1 LIVKRK
7 KRLLS
12 LVVMAAFLL
21 AIVSSYPAMAAPRGS
36 QNKTSAQLGSKMSI
50 LAAPGESITVNS
62 LSSGLTVDD
71 LIETLV
77 GPGIEYS
84 NVQFIGDDRS
94 AGTFSGD
101 PAILGLGNGIV
112 LGSGDI
118 SLSVPGPNTNDGIST
133 ELETPGD
140 PDLNQIVTPDKT
152 YDATVL
158 EFDFV
163 PQLDRLTFQYV
174 FASDEY
180 NEFVNQFNDVFAFIL
195 NGVNVALVPET
206 GDRICIDNIN
216 KEKNSQ
222 YYRDN
227 DFGDFG
233 GNPPINTEMD
243 GLTTVLTIDQ
253 PVTPGV
259 TNHIKLAIAD
269 TGDHELDSNVFIA
282 NFRSVPPPT
291 VQFSAADYVVNE
303 GDGKAVITVAREG
316 DPYVAFSVGYQAQ
329 DGTAEAG
336 SDYTLVQG
344 SLDFAEGETIK
355 TFEVPIIE
363 DDLYEEN
370 ETVQLSLNYGV
381 TNGNG
386 TAGFV
391 IGELSNAVLT
401 IIDNDYPPAIQFET
415 ASFSVMEDAGQ
426 ADIKVVRGGDLEA
439 VASVVYA
446 TSDGTATGGLDYSTV
461 AGLVYFAPGQGEV
474 TLSIPIIDDLNPEP
488 AETVNLVL
496 SEPVGLPLGSIPQ
509 AVLTIIDNDIPTTI
523 QFSHGAYS
531 VKENAG
537 PAVITVARTG
547 NTASAASADYYISD
561 GSATSGSDYST
572 VAGTVYFAAGQTQAT
587 FSIPIIDDTVYEGD
601 ETVNLTL
608 SGFNGASA
616 GTPQNAV
623 LTIIDND
630 SSGGSGGGGGGYSGS
645 FKFSLK
651 DYSVKEDV
659 GTATITVH
667 RTSGTSAASVKYASS
682 SGTAAPGLDY
692 NDVSG
697 TLNFAAGETS
707 KSFTVQV
714 IDDSDVEDSETVNL
728 TLSSPSSDFYIGT
741 PGKAVLTI
749 IDNDQVPESDIE
761 SPTDAIGHWAHDCII
776 ALLEHGIIV
785 GYPDKTIRPENI
797 ITRAEAAVLVVK
809 ALNLDISNLGDT
821 ESPYVDPLPAWARR
835 AILIAGKS
843 NIMVGYP
850 DGTFRPDQPI
860 TRAEMCAL
868 LVNAYKKAAVSGYTM
883 IFADN
888 DSIPAWAYTFM
899 EIAAGNGIIT
909 GYPDGTV
916 KPNRYITR
924 AEAFTIIC
932 KLQGYHDEH

>member
-1 LIVKRK
+1 MIVKRK

-12 LVVMAAFLL
+12 LMVMGAFLL

-36 QNKTSAQLGSKMSI
+36 QSKTSAQLGSKMAI

-62 LSSGLTVDD
+62 LSSGLTVNE
-71 LIETLV
+71 LIETLI

-84 NVQFIGDDRS
+84 NVTFIGDERA
-94 AGTFSGD
+94 AGTFSGGA
-101 PAILGLGNGIV
+101 AILGLESGIV
-112 LGSGDI
+112 LGTGDI
-118 SLSVPGPNTNDGIST
+118 TKSVPGPNTADDIT
-133 ELETPGD
+133 E
-140 PDLNQIVTPDKT
+140 DLNRDGDLDLKQIVEATT
-152 YDATVL
+152 YDATIL

-163 PQLDRLTFQYV
+163 PQINRLTFQYV

-180 NEFVNQFNDVFAFIL
+180 NEYVDKGFNDVFAFFL
-195 NGVNVALVPET
+195 NGVNVALVPGT

-216 KEKNSQ
+216 KQKNSQ
-222 YYRDN
+222 YYRN
-227 DFGDFG
+227 NSLEDFES
-233 GNPPINTEMD
+233 PPINTEMD
-243 GLTTVLTIDQ
+243 GLTTVLTIDE

-259 TNHIKLAIAD
+259 ANHIKLAIAD
-269 TGDHELDSNVFIA
+269 TGDNEWDSNVFIA

-291 VQFSAADYVVNE
+291 VQFSAANYAVNE
-303 GDGKAVITVAREG
+303 GDGKATITVVREG
-316 DPYVAFSVGYQAQ
+316 DPHVAFSVGYQAQ
-329 DGTAEAG
+329 DGTAAAG
-336 SDYTLVQG
+336 SDYTSVQG
-344 SLDFAEGETIK
+344 TLDFAAGEMSK
-355 TFEVPIIE
+355 SFEIPIIE
-363 DDLYEEN
+363 DDLYEVN
-370 ETVQLSLNYGV
+370 ETVQLSLDYGV

-391 IGELSNAVLT
+391 IGEPSNAVLT
-401 IIDNDYPPAIQFET
+401 IIDNDSPPAIQFET
-415 ASFSVMEDAGQ
+415 ANFSVMENAGQ
-426 ADIKVVRGGDLEA
+426 AEIKVVRGGDLA
-439 VASVVYA
+439 DVASVVYA
-446 TSDGTATGGLDYSTV
+446 TSDGTATAGLDYSTV
-461 AGLVYFAPGQGEV
+461 AGSVYFQPGQDQV
-474 TLSIPIIDDLNPEP
+474 IFSVPIIDDLNPEP

-496 SEPVGLPLGSIPQ
+496 SDPVGLPLGSVSQ

-523 QFSHGAYS
+523 QFSHSAYS

-537 PAVITVARTG
+537 HAVLTVTRTG
-547 NTASAASADYYISD
+547 NTASAASADYYTSD
-561 GSATSGSDYST
+561 GTATSGSDYST

-608 SGFNGASA
+608 SGFSGASA
-616 GTPQNAV
+616 GTPHNAV

-645 FKFSLK
+645 FKFSLE

-659 GTATITVH
+659 GTATITVQ
-667 RTSGTSAASVKYASS
+667 RTSSTSAASVKYASS

-692 NDVSG
+692 TDVSG

-707 KSFTVQV
+707 QSFTVPV

-728 TLSSPSSDFYIGT
+728 TLSSPSSGFYIGT

-749 IDNDQVPESDIE
+749 IDNDQVPDSGIE

-809 ALNLDISNLGDT
+809 ALNLDTSNLGGT
-821 ESPYVDPLPAWARR
+821 ESPYVDPLPTWARD

-868 LVNAYKKAAVSGYTM
+868 LVNAYKKTAVSGYTM
-883 IFADN
+883 AFADN
-888 DSIPAWAYTFM
+888 DSIPGWAYTFM

-916 KPNRYITR
+916 RPNRN
-924 AEAFTIIC
+924 
-932 KLQGYHDEH
+932 